1 MGPDLRLLQ
10 TQDLF
15 ENSAVGEV
23 LVVLSITGVVIRG
36 PRHLGGQPMLHLVS
50 RKPDFGVL
58 VVATTDESHGIQIE
72 AVAPPA
78 SPAQG
83 NC

>member
-1 MGPDLRLLQ
+1 ML

-15 ENSAVGEV
+15 ENLAVGEV

-36 PRHLGGQPMLHLVS
+36 PRHLGGQPMLHLVL

-58 VVATTDESHGIQIE
+58 VVATTDESHRIQIE
-72 AVAPPA
+72 TLRSRRPPA
-78 SPAQG
+78 YG
-83 NC
+83 HC